1 MSRDHSLRAEQVLAR
16 VRASADPAFGLD
28 ERVLARVEQRLALET
43 AGSDPAGSD
52 PAGSDPAGNDPADT
66 AAPAAVVGGGFA
78 GSRAVR
84 VSAAAAARAGSAAR
98 VVAPAS
104 RWGRMGHAAAR
115 MARWGVFGLVAGA
128 IGYQLGVRQERT
140 AHEASLAHEAHD
152 ARTTLPSAS
161 DDNVVELQATPPEAA
176 PARAQPPTAVPSR
189 AVPSRAVPS
198 RAVPSRAVPPRARG
212 HASGANVGAAP
223 RASASSAAQPLSLAE
238 ILERLQRAQAALHAG
253 DPHAALAQLDA
264 LDTLN
269 ALEHGG
275 ALADERRVLR
285 ALALCDL
292 GRFADARHV
301 LAELDGRGADSIYKG
316 RLEQSCARALEP

>member
-43 AGSDPAGSD
+43 AGSD

-198 RAVPSRAVPPRARG
+198 RAVPPRARG